1 MEWTELLIQIFQI
14 CIIPLLGLLTSF
26 FIKWVN
32 VKSIEIKDNINN
44 ATLNKYID
52 MLTQTISDCV
62 IATNQTYVE
71 NLKQQGKFDEEAHKE
86 AFKLTYNAVITIL
99 SKDAQEYLS
108 SAIGDLNT
116 YITKKIEA
124 EVNLNKPI
132 K

>member
-71 NLKQQGKFDEEAHKE
+71 NLK
-86 AFKLTYNAVITIL
+86 
-99 SKDAQEYLS
+99 
-108 SAIGDLNT
+108 
-116 YITKKIEA
+116 
-124 EVNLNKPI
+124 
-132 K
+132 